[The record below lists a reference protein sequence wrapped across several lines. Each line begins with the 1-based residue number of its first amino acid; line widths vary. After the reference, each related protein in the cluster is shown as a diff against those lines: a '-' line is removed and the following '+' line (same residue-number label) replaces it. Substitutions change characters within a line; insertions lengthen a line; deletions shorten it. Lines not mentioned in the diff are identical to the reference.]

1 MKILYTNK
9 WLLDLPKKLFVEKY
23 NGDYS
28 QLHHK
33 DYPDCFLIPDL
44 KFQASYGTGISK
56 IPKKIE
62 SKILQNIEDSVLYGK
77 IDLRIVHDDYH
88 LFQLEN

>member
-9 WLLDLPKKLFVEKY
+9 LVLDLPKKLFVKKFVGWSE
-23 NGDYS
+23 
-28 QLHHK
+28 LHHK
-33 DYPDCFLIPDL
+33 DYPDCLFSPSLSFD
-44 KFQASYGTGISK
+44 ASYQNGKSK

-62 SKILQNIEDSVLYGK
+62 SEIVQNIENSVLYGK